1 MNQILLGSAIPF
13 VVIMLWYAR
22 RRGRASLL
30 MLVSAPF
37 WMGLGALWAVI
48 PDLPRL
54 FGAYGLYHR
63 LAKDPRTDI
72 FFWHYTI
79 DRIETDSSLYHVGLI
94 MMGLLLLAAA
104 WRELSRRER
113 GL

>member
-1 MNQILLGSAIPF
+1 MNQMLLGSAIPF
-13 VVIMLWYAR
+13 VVIALWYAA
-22 RRGRASLL
+22 RRGRASLPL
-30 MLVSAPF
+30 LIGAPL
-37 WMGLGALWAVI
+37 WMGLGALWAVV

-54 FGAYGLYHR
+54 IGAHDLYHR

-94 MMGLLLLAAA
+94 VMGLLLLAAA
-104 WRELSRRER
+104 WRELSLRE
-113 GL
+113 GES